1 MPQATE
7 VTTQYTNEAS
17 AELLQ
22 KINAPYFS
30 EADLATFDAQTA
42 EWVRQRQAWEQQHP
56 VIGIYRAATEGSL
69 TRQGGIVQASHKE
82 WTIDVGEEQ
91 PLGVARVGDKVVYPD
106 GSHAEILTG
115 SGKEYREV
123 ALVGSRLS
131 NGDEIISTRQKSLL
145 LVRRQGVPLPADF
158 LAERE
163 A

>member
-7 VTTQYTNEAS
+7 VTTQYTNEAT

-22 KINAPYFS
+22 KINTPYFS

-69 TRQGGIVQASHKE
+69 TRQGGMVQASHNE
-82 WTIDVGEEQ
+82 WTVDVGEEH
-91 PLGVARVGDKVVYPD
+91 PLRVARVGDKVVYPD

-115 SGKEYREV
+115 SGKENRDV
-123 ALVGSRLS
+123 ALVGSHLS
-131 NGDEIISTRQKSLL
+131 NGDEIISTRQESLL
-145 LVRRQGVPLPADF
+145 MIRRQGVSLPTDF
-158 LAERE
+158 LTERE